1 MRSSPA
7 IETALKCYPDWWR
20 TRYGAEVRQV
30 SNDLTNDG
38 RSVSGVT
45 LSLLRGAVRARTT
58 GKGMPMAHDLWAA
71 RTRMSVASATLPW
84 MLMAPLVLYVIGNQT
99 LHSSKGLVFSSGF
112 SFHPSGLFT
121 VTTGRQIPAPPLTHA
136 ASLAEDASSAIAV
149 LFLLTLIVLMAGWG
163 SLVGAIRRSS
173 TPHRRRVLVLAW
185 APFLAI
191 LTDFVLILIQNHF
204 RPTSFGNR
212 GHGSVGALNG
222 NPALVHSL
230 GEALAIVAGGGWL
243 VAIACVAIA
252 SKRAEIGDLD
262 MRFGRTISTMVAGL
276 LTLFLVA
283 FAIWG
288 IGLFM
293 QSRQAMHGEFT
304 TVSFPNQALW
314 PATVTLL
321 LCAVMLSVLSASAAR
336 KSWRVVASLS

>member
-1 MRSSPA
+1 MRSNSA
-7 IETALKCYPDWWR
+7 IEAALRCYPDWWR
-20 TRYGAEVRQV
+20 TRYGDEVRQV
-30 SNDLTNDG
+30 ATDLMNDG
-38 RSVSGVT
+38 RSRVGVA
-45 LSLLRGAVRARTT
+45 LSLLRGAMRARMTAR
-58 GKGMPMAHDLWAA
+58 GMPMAHDLWAT
-71 RTRMSVASATLPW
+71 RTRMSVAAATLPW
-84 MLMAPLVLYVIGNQT
+84 MFVAPLVLYVIGNQT

-173 TPHRRRVLVLAW
+173 TLHRRRVLLLAW
-185 APFLAI
+185 APFLAV
-191 LTDFVLILIQNHF
+191 LTDIVLSVVQNRF
-204 RPTSFGNR
+204 RPTSFGSR
-212 GHGSVGALNG
+212 GHSPVGALNG

-230 GEALAIVAGGGWL
+230 GEVLAVVAGGGWL

-262 MRFGRTISTMVAGL
+262 IRYGRTISTIVAGL

-283 FAIWG
+283 FATWG

-314 PATVTLL
+314 PATVTIL

-336 KSWRVVASLS
+336 NSWRVVVSLS